1 MQNELRVNQ
10 NPRRKQKIEALIKLY
25 EENIKLVDS
34 KNLISKKLHVEVD
47 YTKWF
52 FIKFLYCFS

>member
-1 MQNELRVNQ
+1 
-10 NPRRKQKIEALIKLY
+10 
-25 EENIKLVDS
+25 LVDS

>member
-34 KNLISKKLHVEVD
+34 KNLISRKLHVEVD
-47 YTKWF
+47 YTK
-52 FIKFLYCFS
+52 

>member
-34 KNLISKKLHVEVD
+34 KNLISRKLHVEVD

-52 FIKFLYCFS
+52 FINFLYCLS